1 MKFKISN
8 KSAFFWISLCFFVF
22 FAINQTIAYPLH
34 FVDSSGKQII
44 ITQKPQR
51 VVSLVPS
58 ITEIIFQLGAQEAV
72 QAITYHSVY
81 PPETAKKRII
91 GGFFSPSLSAIE
103 KIKPDLIFYAQL
115 QKDLKKRFE
124 NQPIYPAVRPSI
136 KQGIKQT
143 RKKTVNQTITQIIN
157 QNINQTI
164 QLINFE
170 TGSLD
175 DSYKQILLLGK
186 IFNKEEKAREI
197 VDSNKRKLEIL
208 SQKIAKI
215 PLEQKKRVIRLMGRK
230 EIMAPG
236 DNSFQNDL
244 IRAAG
249 GIAPKFGKNGKII
262 TLSLEEWQKFN
273 PQVIYGCGGDR
284 KTANNFLSR
293 PYWKDVEAVKN
304 QQIFYFPCDLTCR
317 AATNTGYFAGW
328 LAARVYSDEFG
339 LKDNLALPQ
348 KIFKIKPININLDYV
363 AKARIAYSHIYDFEN
378 KTLIIDFKN
387 PVNLVSTLEG
397 RRTGITS
404 IGNHYFP
411 PQIWGIGH
419 HLGLKGLQEKV
430 YRVIGKDAETASY
443 LFTGANMDH
452 LSLQTKDFKKMRVFA
467 LVTAGVKSN
476 AIRTSKDKGRWYEP
490 GTINIIIMTNMQLSD
505 RAQTRAI
512 ITATEAKTAA
522 LLDMDIRSSEN
533 SKHYSATGTG
543 TDNIIIVQGT
553 KTPIDATGGHTKMG
567 ELIAKTVYHGVK
579 EAVYKQNGIITQR
592 NIFQRLKE
600 RQITLFDIVDSVDFK
615 CAGSKSKLIAAVQ
628 NILLDPYYADFLKS
642 SMALSDAYEQ
652 KLITNLG
659 AYEAL
664 CRDIT
669 RKIGGNEPKALRK
682 ISGENKKMPLVMKMA
697 FDSILDGIGSC
708 KND

>member
-1 MKFKISN
+1 MGLKISN
-8 KSAFFWISLCFFVF
+8 KSTIFWITICFFIF
-22 FAINQTIAYPLH
+22 CAINQAFAYPVH

-44 ITQKPQR
+44 IKQKPQR

-58 ITEIIFQLGAQEAV
+58 ITEIIFQLGAQDAV

-81 PPETAKKRII
+81 PPQTAKKRII

-103 KIKPDLIFYAQL
+103 KNEPDLIFYAQL
-115 QKDLKKRFE
+115 QKDVKNRFE
-124 NQPIYPAVRPSI
+124 NQPI
-136 KQGIKQT
+136 
-143 RKKTVNQTITQIIN
+143 NQTIN
-157 QNINQTI
+157 QSIK
-164 QLINFE
+164 LVNFE
-170 TGSLD
+170 TGSLA
-175 DSYKQILLLGK
+175 DSYKQIILLGK

-197 VDSNKRKLEIL
+197 VAANKKKLEIL
-208 SQKIAKI
+208 SQKSAKI

-230 EIMAPG
+230 KIMTPG

-249 GIAPKFGKNGKII
+249 GIAPKFGRNGKII
-262 TLSLEEWQKFN
+262 TLSLKEWKDFN
-273 PQVIYGCGGDR
+273 PQVIYGCGGDLE
-284 KTANNFLSR
+284 TANKFLIR
-293 PYWKDVEAVKN
+293 PGWKDVEAVKN
-304 QQIFYFPCDLTCR
+304 RQIFSFPCDLTCR

-328 LAARVYSDEFG
+328 LAARIYSDEFG
-339 LKDNLALPQ
+339 LKDNLVLPQ
-348 KIFKIKPININLDYV
+348 KIFTVKPINIDLDYI

-378 KTLIIDFKN
+378 KTLIIDFKK
-387 PVNLVSTLEG
+387 PMNLVSTLEG
-397 RRTGITS
+397 RRTGIIS

-419 HLGLKGLQEKV
+419 HLGLKGLKEKV
-430 YRVIGKDAETASY
+430 YHVIGKEAQTASY

-452 LSLQTKDFKKMRVFA
+452 LSFQTRDFKKMRVFA

-490 GTINIIIMTNMQLSD
+490 GTINIIILTNMQLSD

-533 SKHYSATGTG
+533 SKFYSATGTG
-543 TDNIIIVQGT
+543 TDNIIIVEGT

-567 ELIAKTVYHGVK
+567 ELIAETVYQGVR
-579 EAVYKQNGIITQR
+579 EAVYKQNSIITKR

-600 RQITLFDIVDSVDFK
+600 RQITLFDIVASADFEN
-615 CAGSKSKLIAAVQ
+615 AGSKGKLIKAVQ
-628 NILLDPYYADFLKS
+628 NILLDPYYAGFLKS
-642 SMALSDAYEQ
+642 SMAISDAYEQ
-652 KLITNLG
+652 GLITDLG

-664 CRDIT
+664 CCDIT
-669 RKIGGNEPKALRK
+669 RKISGNEAKAFK
-682 ISGENKKMPLVMKMA
+682 KTSDDDKKMPLVLKMA
-697 FDSILDGIGSC
+697 FNSILDGIGYC
-708 KND
+708 KK

>member
-1 MKFKISN
+1 MRGN
-8 KSAFFWISLCFFVF
+8 CF
-22 FAINQTIAYPLH
+22 
-34 FVDSSGKQII
+34 
-44 ITQKPQR
+44 
-51 VVSLVPS
+51 
-58 ITEIIFQLGAQEAV
+58 
-72 QAITYHSVY
+72 
-81 PPETAKKRII
+81 

-103 KIKPDLIFYAQL
+103 KNKPDLIFYAKL
-115 QKDLKKRFE
+115 QKNIKTQFE
-124 NQPIYPAVRPSI
+124 NQSV
-136 KQGIKQT
+136 K
-143 RKKTVNQTITQIIN
+143 
-157 QNINQTI
+157 
-164 QLINFE
+164 LINFE
-170 TGSLD
+170 TGSLA
-175 DSYKQILLLGK
+175 DSYKQIILLGK
-186 IFNKEEKAREI
+186 IFNQEEKAREI
-197 VDSNKRKLEIL
+197 VAINKRKLEIL

-215 PLEQKKRVIRLMGRK
+215 PLEQRKRVIRLMGRK
-230 EIMAPG
+230 KIMAPG

-249 GIAPKFGKNGKII
+249 GIAPKFGRDGKII
-262 TLSLEEWQKFN
+262 TLSLRAWQDFN

-284 KTANNFLSR
+284 ETANNFLNR
-293 PYWKDVEAVKN
+293 PGWKDVEAVKN

-339 LKDNLALPQ
+339 LKNNLVLPQ
-348 KIFKIKPININLDYV
+348 KIFKVKPININLDYI
-363 AKARIAYSHIYDFEN
+363 ANARIAYSHIYDFEN
-378 KTLIIDFKN
+378 KTLIIDFKK
-387 PVNLVSTLEG
+387 PLNLVSTLEG

-430 YRVIGKDAETASY
+430 YNVIGKDVETASY

-452 LSLQTKDFKKMRVFA
+452 LSLQTKNFKKMRVFA
-467 LVTAGVKSN
+467 LVTAGVRSN

-490 GTINIIIMTNMQLSD
+490 GTINIIILTNMRLSD

-533 SKHYSATGTG
+533 SKYYSATGTG

-553 KTPIDATGGHTKMG
+553 KTPIDATGGHTKIG
-567 ELIAKTVYHGVK
+567 ELIAKTVYQGVK

-600 RQITLFDIVDSVDFK
+600 RQITPFDIVASVDFE
-615 CAGSKSKLIAAVQ
+615 CAASKSKLIAAVE
-628 NILLDPYYADFLKS
+628 NILLDSYYADFLKS
-642 SMALSDAYEQ
+642 SMAISDAYEQ
-652 KLITNLG
+652 GLITDLD

-669 RKIGGNEPKALRK
+669 RKIGGREAKEFKKTPDDDKK
-682 ISGENKKMPLVMKMA
+682 IPLVMKMA
-697 FDSILDGIGSC
+697 LNSILEGIGHC
-708 KND
+708 KK